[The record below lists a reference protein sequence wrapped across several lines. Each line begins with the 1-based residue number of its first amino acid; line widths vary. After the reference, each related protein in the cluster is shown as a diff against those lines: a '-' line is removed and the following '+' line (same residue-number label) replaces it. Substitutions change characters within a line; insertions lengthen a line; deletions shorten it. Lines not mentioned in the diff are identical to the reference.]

1 MRNKN
6 LIGTGVALITPFNDD
21 FSIDFL
27 SLEKL
32 IENMI
37 ENRVNYLVVMGT
49 TAESPTLSSEEQIDI
64 LNFVKKIVNNRVPI
78 VFGMGSNDTNKLLKR
93 IKNFDFDGIEAILSV
108 CPYYNKPNQTGLFS
122 HFDTIAMNCPV
133 DIILY
138 NVPSRTSSNLDFNT
152 VKDLSNKHRNI
163 IGIKEAS
170 GDIGFAMDLFLNCP
184 KDFMIISGDDKI
196 TYPMIALGGAG
207 VISVQAM
214 AFPNL
219 FVKMVDCSL
228 SSDFMLARSYHY
240 ELLKSVDLFY
250 IDGNPAGIKEALFF
264 KNICRTNQLRLPLTK
279 MKKENAL
286 LLHKFLK

>member
-37 ENRVNYLVVMGT
+37 ENSVNYLVVMGT

-78 VFGMGSNDTNKLLKR
+78 VFGMGSNNTNKLLKR

-108 CPYYNKPNQTGLFS
+108 CPYYNKPNQTGLYS
-122 HFDTIAMNCPV
+122 HFDIIAKNCPV

-138 NVPSRTSSNLDFNT
+138 NVPSGTSSNLESNT

-170 GDIGFAMDLFLNCP
+170 GDIGFAMDLILNYS
-184 KDFMIISGDDKI
+184 KDFMIISGDDKL
-196 TYPMIALGGAG
+196 TYPMILLGGSG

-219 FVKMVDCSL
+219 FVKMVDCSF
-228 SSDFMLARSYHY
+228 SSNLKSAKSYHY
-240 ELLKSVDLFY
+240 ELLKSVDLLY
-250 IDGNPAGIKEALFF
+250 VDGNPAGIKEALFF
-264 KNICRTNQLRLPLTK
+264 KNICRTNQQTFSK
-279 MKKENAL
+279 
-286 LLHKFLK
+286 

>member
-93 IKNFDFDGIEAILSV
+93 IKNFDFDGIEAILSTDE
-108 CPYYNKPNQTGLFS
+108 K
-122 HFDTIAMNCPV
+122 
-133 DIILY
+133 
-138 NVPSRTSSNLDFNT
+138 
-152 VKDLSNKHRNI
+152 VKSYL
-163 IGIKEAS
+163 IK
-170 GDIGFAMDLFLNCP
+170 L
-184 KDFMIISGDDKI
+184 
-196 TYPMIALGGAG
+196 IAL
-207 VISVQAM
+207 QM
-214 AFPNL
+214 
-219 FVKMVDCSL
+219 K
-228 SSDFMLARSYHY
+228 RSYISWNQSNVQDSQIWEDLEFFSNHKL
-240 ELLKSVDLFY
+240 ELDKTTVIPVYPTNNVVRKKNYHKKS
-250 IDGNPAGIKEALFF
+250 IK
-264 KNICRTNQLRLPLTK
+264 KNYSRK
-279 MKKENAL
+279 
-286 LLHKFLK
+286 

>member
-122 HFDTIAMNCPV
+122 HFDTIAKNCPV

-152 VKDLSNKHRNI
+152 VKDLSIKHRNI

-170 GDIGFAMDLFLNCP
+170 GDIGFAMDLIFNCP

-196 TYPMIALGGAG
+196 TYPMIVLGGSG

-240 ELLKSVDLFY
+240 ELLKSLDLFY

-279 MKKENAL
+279 MKKENAS

>member
-37 ENRVNYLVVMGT
+37 ENSVNYLVVMGT

-78 VFGMGSNDTNKLLKR
+78 VFGMGSNNTNKLLKR

-108 CPYYNKPNQTGLFS
+108 CPYYNKPNQTGLYS
-122 HFDTIAMNCPV
+122 HFDIIAKNCPV

-138 NVPSRTSSNLDFNT
+138 NVPSRTSSNLESNT

-170 GDIGFAMDLFLNCP
+170 GDIGFAMDLILNCS
-184 KDFMIISGDDKI
+184 KDFMIISGDDKL
-196 TYPMIALGGAG
+196 TYPMILLGGSG

-228 SSDFMLARSYHY
+228 SSNLKSAKSYHY
-240 ELLKSVDLFY
+240 ELLKSVDLLY
-250 IDGNPAGIKEALFF
+250 VDGNPAGIKEALFF

-279 MKKENAL
+279 MKRKRITYT
-286 LLHKFLK
+286 

>member
-1 MRNKN
+1 
-6 LIGTGVALITPFNDD
+6 
-21 FSIDFL
+21 
-27 SLEKL
+27 
-32 IENMI
+32 MI
-37 ENRVNYLVVMGT
+37 ENGVNYLVVMGT
-49 TAESPTLSSEEQIDI
+49 TAESPTLSLEEQIDI
-64 LNFVKKIVNNRVPI
+64 LNFVKKIVNKRLPI
-78 VFGMGSNDTNKLLKR
+78 VFGMGSNDTNKLLKY
-93 IKNFDFDGIEAILSV
+93 IKKFDFDGIEAILSV
-108 CPYYNKPNQTGLFS
+108 CPYYNKPNQNGLFS
-122 HFDTIAMNCPV
+122 HFDIIAKNCPV
-133 DIILY
+133 DILLY
-138 NVPSRTSSNLDFNT
+138 NVPSRTSSNLNLKT
-152 VKDLSNKHRNI
+152 VKDLSNKHKNI

-170 GDIGFAMDLFLNCP
+170 GNIGFTMDLILNCP
-184 KDFMIISGDDKI
+184 KDFMVISGDDKI
-196 TYPMIALGGAG
+196 TYPMILLGGVG

-228 SSDFMLARSYHY
+228 SSNFKLARSYHY